1 MSVPS
6 NWSWPIQGLFWLAMI
21 WSVKLAEGLLAP
33 VAVAV
38 VLAFLLTPGVRAL
51 RRRGAPVVLAAAIM
65 MSLLVSAAG
74 LLASTLAQP
83 AAQWWERAP
92 SMVAQLIAQVDR
104 ARAAFPLV
112 LLAAPVVPVIEPP
125 RNKRSA
131 ASAAQ
136 PASPGQP
143 SQPSQP
149 PERDSIKDR
158 LANEGMALTGTL
170 LGRTLLAT
178 LSAAATLILLFF
190 LLISEH
196 WIVSRVIE
204 AFPQRRTRALVLAGL
219 RSAQRDIG
227 RFLGTLGLIYTV
239 VGALTMAAMALLGL
253 PNPLLWGVLT
263 AVLSFI
269 PYVGP
274 MVIMAL
280 LFLAALVS
288 FDAGVLV
295 FGPPLAFLLIHA
307 IESNF
312 VSPWFVAQRLVLSPL
327 AVFLSVLFWG
337 WMWGTT
343 GAVIA
348 VPLLVILRSICKR
361 RKSLAFMHLMLQ
373 GHATRPPSLASL
385 LRFVPAVQREPKPR
399 RRLPRL

>member
-1 MSVPS
+1 MTSPA
-6 NWSWPIQGLFWLAMI
+6 NWSWPIQGLFWLALI

-33 VAVAV
+33 VAMAV

-92 SMVAQLIAQVDR
+92 SMVAQLIAQIDR
-104 ARAAFPLV
+104 ARAAFPLAP
-112 LLAAPVVPVIEPP
+112 LATPSAAPASPVIDPP
-125 RNKRSA
+125 RAQRSVA
-131 ASAAQ
+131 ASAPQ
-136 PASPGQP
+136 PAA
-143 SQPSQP
+143 
-149 PERDSIKDR
+149 PERDSLKDR

-170 LGRTLLAT
+170 LGRTLSAT

-239 VGALTMAAMALLGL
+239 VGAMTMAAMAMLGL

-288 FDAGVLV
+288 FDAGVVV

-337 WMWGTT
+337 WMWGAT